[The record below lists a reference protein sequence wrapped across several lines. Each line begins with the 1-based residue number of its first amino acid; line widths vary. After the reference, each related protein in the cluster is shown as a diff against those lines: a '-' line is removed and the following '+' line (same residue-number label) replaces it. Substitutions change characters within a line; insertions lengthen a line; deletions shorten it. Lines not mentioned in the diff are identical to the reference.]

1 VVVLENIVV
10 SKTVDV
16 DAAVEEEEDESVDET
31 LPSSTT
37 AVLVK
42 TVVV

>member
-1 VVVLENIVV
+1 MTVVLVLENIVV

-16 DAAVEEEEDESVDET
+16 EEEGDESTDET
-31 LPSSTT
+31 LPSST